1 MLWSYPLSRC
11 YHPNRQAQAISGRK
25 DFGENNHPIQ
35 PDKACATRTHRVQ
48 TTPNAPKR
56 MQCPETSKGKAPKP
70 LVAGRQ
76 AGKIIRA
83 NNPDRSNSQGER
95 EDEPKERRQRQ
106 STRHIKAPER
116 QTATTEIQGKTER
129 VSNGPQVKDGIGTR
143 RTRKRNKPTK
153 QHTPGRAQSNPPGS
167 RGRKEAPTTDKEG
180 PRESNKR
187 AVYGTK
193 DQNSRNLKTRIKRS
207 STPKAIETQETLTRR
222 ERATGGKKPP
232 TGTSPTGTAKTRN
245 LEGKRNK
252 RGLRKKKR
260 ASHPVLE
267 ERANPEKRKQPR
279 EKT

>member
-35 PDKACATRTHRVQ
+35 PDKACASRTHRVQ
-48 TTPNAPKR
+48 TTQNAPKR

-167 RGRKEAPTTDKEG
+167 RGRKEGPTTNKEG
-180 PRESNKR
+180 PKECNNR
-187 AVYGTK
+187 
-193 DQNSRNLKTRIKRS
+193 L
-207 STPKAIETQETLTRR
+207 
-222 ERATGGKKPP
+222 
-232 TGTSPTGTAKTRN
+232 
-245 LEGKRNK
+245 
-252 RGLRKKKR
+252 
-260 ASHPVLE
+260 
-267 ERANPEKRKQPR
+267 
-279 EKT
+279 

>member
-1 MLWSYPLSRC
+1 MGISPGNAT
-11 YHPNRQAQAISGRK
+11 HPNRQAQAISGRK

-129 VSNGPQVKDGIGTR
+129 VSNGSQVKDGIGTR
-143 RTRKRNKPTK
+143 RTRKGTSP
-153 QHTPGRAQSNPPGS
+153 QSNTPLGEHRATPQEAEVARRHPQQTRKVREKAT
-167 RGRKEAPTTDKEG
+167 RGLCMGRRT
-180 PRESNKR
+180 
-187 AVYGTK
+187 
-193 DQNSRNLKTRIKRS
+193 Q
-207 STPKAIETQETLTRR
+207 TQET
-222 ERATGGKKPP
+222 
-232 TGTSPTGTAKTRN
+232 
-245 LEGKRNK
+245 
-252 RGLRKKKR
+252 
-260 ASHPVLE
+260 
-267 ERANPEKRKQPR
+267 
-279 EKT
+279 

>member
-1 MLWSYPLSRC
+1 MPGNIKRQGTQTTCRRQTSRKNNKGQQSRQKQLSKGTR
-11 YHPNRQAQAISGRK
+11 GRTQREK
-25 DFGENNHPIQ
+25 AAPVHKAHKSPGKANSHNGNPGEN
-35 PDKACATRTHRVQ
+35 
-48 TTPNAPKR
+48 
-56 MQCPETSKGKAPKP
+56 
-70 LVAGRQ
+70 
-76 AGKIIRA
+76 
-83 NNPDRSNSQGER
+83 
-95 EDEPKERRQRQ
+95 
-106 STRHIKAPER
+106 
-116 QTATTEIQGKTER
+116 
-129 VSNGPQVKDGIGTR
+129 
-143 RTRKRNKPTK
+143 RTRIKRIPSQRWDRDTEDPKRNKPTK

-193 DQNSRNLKTRIKRS
+193 DPNSRNLKTRIKRS